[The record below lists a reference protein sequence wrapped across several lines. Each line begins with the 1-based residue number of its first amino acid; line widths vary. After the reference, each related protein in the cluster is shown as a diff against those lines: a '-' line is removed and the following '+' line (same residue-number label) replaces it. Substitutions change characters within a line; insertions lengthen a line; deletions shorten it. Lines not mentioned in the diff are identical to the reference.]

1 MSSPVI
7 QTVVPIILLIGVGLL
22 SRRVGVLRSGDER
35 VLNTYVYYFALP
47 ALFLVNVAETR
58 FTPEILAFLLAGVTP
73 VIVVLVVYVLLFLVF
88 KFERSTLYLLILST
102 VFGSLAFFGIPF
114 ITFAFPTDGER
125 LATIS
130 AAFISAVSVTI
141 SLAILEMR
149 RLSQSPK
156 SKAMRNVSLRLSRNP
171 LILSILFGVVLSLVG
186 AEIPVPV
193 SASLHML
200 GGTTSTVAIFM
211 LGVSLYG
218 RKYKNIVKAFKLSLL
233 RIVYLPIIALL
244 SIKLFVV
251 TGTES
256 SILVL
261 MHGMP
266 VAISLIVL
274 SERYDFHKETVASLI
289 LVSTFFSTV
298 YLNLWLLLLGN
309 Y

>member
-1 MSSPVI
+1 
-7 QTVVPIILLIGVGLL
+7 
-22 SRRVGVLRSGDER
+22 
-35 VLNTYVYYFALP
+35 
-47 ALFLVNVAETR
+47 
-58 FTPEILAFLLAGVTP
+58 
-73 VIVVLVVYVLLFLVF
+73 
-88 KFERSTLYLLILST
+88 
-102 VFGSLAFFGIPF
+102 LAFFGIPF

-244 SIKLFVV
+244 SIKLF
-251 TGTES
+251 
-256 SILVL
+256 LV
-261 MHGMP
+261 P
-266 VAISLIVL
+266 
-274 SERYDFHKETVASLI
+274 
-289 LVSTFFSTV
+289 
-298 YLNLWLLLLGN
+298 
-309 Y
+309 